1 MEVPDLREMDEIEED
16 LSTSDEEEEDIDEE
30 EEEDGTGQAS
40 FEDEDEDREPDF
52 FHKPEEATDEDN
64 EYAR

>member
-1 MEVPDLREMDEIEED
+1 MDVPALAEMDEMEED

-30 EEEDGTGQAS
+30 EDGAGKAS